1 MTRTGSELSAAR
13 RFRQVAA
20 ALSESLNVG
29 EIVDSIVRHGA
40 EALGAEGCGVVL
52 LQRDGRT
59 LNFLNTT
66 GYAAD
71 AIAATLTFS
80 LDAPYPASE
89 TVRSGKPIWLR
100 YDDDWRQ
107 YPVLQ
112 ALHAAGRYHA
122 AASLPLRARGKVLG
136 ALTLSFVE
144 PQPFDDEQQDFALAV
159 AGQCA
164 QALDRAQLYEDERAA
179 RALAELQQQRLE
191 AIFEAA
197 PARIVMSHGPEH
209 VCLFANSRYTAH
221 LKDRNVIGKRAGDLF
236 PSAREQGLIA
246 IADRVYATGEPF
258 HATEAPFWDDR
269 DGDGIPEE
277 HYFNVAMVPYRD
289 VSGRVDGV
297 ILFTIDVTDLVLAR
311 RDSETLAA
319 RLSAVLGQAAEG
331 IVIAEPDGS
340 ISYHNERSGQILGM
354 AEVGTPLSRHAEVY
368 HLFDLDGRPYD
379 SEQLPL
385 SRAVLHGETV
395 IGERLLVKR
404 PDGAEVVIEA
414 TAAPVCTEDGAPAGG
429 VATFRDVTEQVRLER
444 HKEDFLAAVSHDLR
458 TPLTTI
464 KGLAQLS
471 LRRIWAQDSEG
482 ARALAPL
489 VGRIDA
495 TTTRMNEQIGR
506 LLDLTRMQMS
516 QPLVLN
522 TAPVELVPLLRE
534 VLAEQQLAAGRH
546 TLHLEGRDL
555 SLIGVW
561 DAQRL
566 ERAFSNLVGNAI
578 KYSPDGGEIEVR
590 VERCEVDGVPAA
602 TIAVQDPGIGIPA
615 EERDRV
621 FERFY
626 RASNAMDSLPG
637 AGIGLTGVLQIV
649 EQHGGSIE
657 VRSTLGEGSTFTVVL
672 PLQPSAK
679 EESA

>member
-1 MTRTGSELSAAR
+1 MSSRGVSPSR
-13 RFRQVAA
+13 RLRQVAG
-20 ALSESLNVG
+20 ALSEALNVE

-40 EALGAEGCGVVL
+40 EALGADGCGVVL

-59 LNFLNTT
+59 LTPANTT

-71 AIAATLTFS
+71 AMEALRTFP
-80 LDAPYPASE
+80 LDAPYPAAE
-89 TVRSGKPIWLR
+89 TVRTGEPIWLTGN
-100 YDDDWRQ
+100 DDWRR
-107 YPVLQ
+107 YPELGRFRE
-112 ALHAAGRYHA
+112 AGRFQA
-122 AASLPLRARGKVLG
+122 AACLPLRARGRVMG
-136 ALTLSFVE
+136 ALTVSFVE
-144 PQPFDDEQQDFALAV
+144 PRRFDEEERDFALAM

-191 AIFEAA
+191 AVFEAA
-197 PARIVMSHGPEH
+197 PARIAMSQGRDH
-209 VCLFANSRYTAH
+209 VYLFANSRYTQH
-221 LKDRNVIGKRAGDLF
+221 LDDPNIIGKRAVDVF
-236 PSAREQGLIA
+236 PSAEQQGLVA
-246 IADRVYATGEPF
+246 IGDRVYETGEPF
-258 HATEAPFWDDR
+258 HATEALFWDDR

-277 HYFNVAMVPYRD
+277 HYFNVAIVPYRG
-289 VSGRVDGV
+289 VSGEVEGV

-311 RDSETLAA
+311 RASETLAA

-340 ISYHNERSGQILGM
+340 ISYHNERSRQILGM
-354 AEVGTPLSRHAEVY
+354 AAVGTPLSQHAEVY
-368 HLFDLDGRPYD
+368 HLFELDGRPYS
-379 SEQLPL
+379 SEKLPL

-395 IGERLLVKR
+395 TGERLLVKR
-404 PDGAEVVIEA
+404 PDGVEVVIEA
-414 TAAPVCTEDGAPAGG
+414 TAAPVCTEDGVPAGG
-429 VATFRDVTEQVRLER
+429 VATFRDVTEQVRTER

-471 LRRIWAQDSEG
+471 LRRIWAQESE
-482 ARALAPL
+482 AAHALVPL
-489 VGRIDA
+489 IGRIDA

-522 TAPVELVPLLRE
+522 TAPVDLVPVLRE
-534 VLAEQQLAAGRH
+534 VLAEQQVSADRH
-546 TLHLEGRDL
+546 
-555 SLIGVW
+555 SLRFVAREPSLVGVW

-566 ERAFSNLVGNAI
+566 ERAFANLIANAI
-578 KYSPDGGEIEVR
+578 KYSPEGGEIEVR
-590 VERCEVDGVPAA
+590 AEQSVVDGVPSAVV
-602 TIAVQDPGIGIPA
+602 AVQDPGIGIPE
-615 EERDRV
+615 EERSRI

-626 RASNAMDSLPG
+626 RASNALDSLPG

-657 VRSTLGEGSTFTVVL
+657 VRSTLGKGSTFTLVL
-672 PLQPSAK
+672 PLHPPSK
-679 EESA
+679 EESE